1 MWGGRRGE
9 VETGFKFGSRETSL
23 EATAPV
29 QVRDKGSQWVA
40 LMSILALR

>member
-29 QVRDKGSQWVA
+29 QVRDKGS
-40 LMSILALR
+40 LDEDE